1 MAKRPPRLKSLA
13 HIRAGKDFNWKDFGK
28 LVDSNPYRAGWAA
41 IFGGKPNSKSE
52 LQKKYGFNAYDKGYD
67 YFHGNF
73 GRWYNSKDRWNPNRW
88 RRQREFFKA
97 AWDLFQP
104 EGGTQEAN
112 TRLKDTTFDPV
123 DTSSDTPGVFEG
135 ASIDDVHA
143 AFKTGDEAGKIT
155 QPEYKDIFRKTNDNT
170 EAGSS
175 LENPPI
181 DNTIDLDT
189 DGIDNIGAVE
199 DSIRDNQDIFLPLD
213 QQQSSTYGN
222 TLGYDTRQNRSNL
235 QYGR

>member
-1 MAKRPPRLKSLA
+1 MARKKLKSLEG
-13 HIRAGKDFNWKDFGK
+13 IRAPKGFDWKEFGK
-28 LVDSNPYRAGWAA
+28 LVDMGGDRQAFALKFGRKGPDGAA
-41 IFGGKPNSKSE
+41 SE
-52 LQKKYGFNAYDKGYD
+52 GYD
-67 YFHGNF
+67 YFHGNW
-73 GRWYNSKDRWNPNRW
+73 GRWWRDKDKWNPNKW
-88 RRQREFFKA
+88 RRHQNFFKA
-97 AWDLFQP
+97 AWDLWKP
-104 EGGTQEAN
+104 AGDAQEA
-112 TRLKDTTFDPV
+112 DTKLEDATFDPV

-135 ASIDDVHA
+135 ASIEDVHA
-143 AFKTGDEAGKIT
+143 AFKTGDEPGKIT
-155 QPEYKDIFRKTNDNT
+155 QPEYTDLFRKTNDNT

-199 DSIRDNQDIFLPLD
+199 DSIRDNQDIFLPVD

-222 TLGYDTRQNRSNL
+222 TIGYTTQQNRSNL